1 MQIDFLRQL
10 EELVKAFGV
19 NVMYLNRKMEPDA
32 EYDQGLRR
40 FLQYPNVILGGIK
53 DMEEYYEE
61 KILYIV
67 RDSFE
72 EYYMSFLVPEK
83 YRRQPEKE
91 FFMIGPYIMEEPESM
106 MDKVMEQNQLPLC
119 LTKEL
124 REYYYSIPLLTNTDA
139 LEGVVLTQMGY
150 LFGDRE
156 GLQLRWNSFRSRERL
171 EKVTYDEKQELSMA
185 AIEERYRYEEEMIA
199 AIQTG
204 DLEKVLK
211 VDKEF
216 RHYRLKPRSED
227 TLRNAKNLMVV
238 WNTLFRKA
246 VQQADVHPAY
256 IDSLSEMFARKI
268 ENCAHVNDLQSSVS
282 REMMHKYC
290 LLVRNYSKRGYTS
303 IVRDAL
309 NYIDFHI
316 SDQLSLKLISEQVSV
331 SSSYLSAQ
339 FKKETGKTLTD
350 YINEKRIR
358 DSLVLLS
365 TTELPIQ
372 KVAERVGIY
381 DENYYSRL
389 FKKYLNQ
396 TAKQYRNMMN
406 LRYKK

>member
-10 EELVKAFGV
+10 EELVRAFGV
-19 NVMYLNRKMEPDA
+19 NVMRLNNQTEPDT
-32 EYDQGLRR
+32 EFDQGLRKYLR
-40 FLQYPNVILGGIK
+40 YSNGIMARIN
-53 DMEEYYEE
+53 DMEQYYKE
-61 KILYIV
+61 KTLYIA

-72 EYYMSFLVPEK
+72 EYYMSLLIPKE
-83 YRRQPEKE
+83 YRRGPEKE
-91 FFMIGPYIMEEPESM
+91 FLLIGPYIMEEPDYII
-106 MDKVMEQNQLPLC
+106 DKVMERNELPIC
-119 LTKEL
+119 FTNEL
-124 REYYYSIPLLTNTDA
+124 REYYYSVPLMMFADA
-139 LEGVVLTQMGY
+139 IEGVVLTQMGY
-150 LFGDRE
+150 LFGGRE
-156 GLQLRWNSFRSRERL
+156 GLQIRRNSYEIEEMPKDIDYE
-171 EKVTYDEKQELSMA
+171 EKKLSMV
-185 AIEERYRYEEEMIA
+185 AIEERYRYEEMMIA

-204 DLEKVLK
+204 DMEKVIEVREK
-211 VDKEF
+211 F
-216 RHYRLKPRSED
+216 QHYRLKPRSED
-227 TLRNAKNLMVV
+227 TLRDAKNLMIV

-256 IDSLSEMFARKI
+256 IDGISENFARKI
-268 ENCAHVNDLQSSVS
+268 ENCAHVNELQTTVS
-282 REMMHKYC
+282 HEMMRKYC
-290 LLVRNYSKRGYTS
+290 LLVRNYSKRGYTP

-316 SDQLSLKLISEQVSV
+316 REPLSLKLISEQVSV

-406 LRYKK
+406 LRNKK

>member
-19 NVMYLNRKMEPDA
+19 NVMYLNRKLEPDA

-316 SDQLSLKLISEQVSV
+316 SDQLS
-331 SSSYLSAQ
+331 
-339 FKKETGKTLTD
+339 
-350 YINEKRIR
+350 
-358 DSLVLLS
+358 
-365 TTELPIQ
+365 
-372 KVAERVGIY
+372 
-381 DENYYSRL
+381 
-389 FKKYLNQ
+389 
-396 TAKQYRNMMN
+396 
-406 LRYKK
+406 

>member
-19 NVMYLNRKMEPDA
+19 NVMYLNRKVEPDA

-40 FLQYPNVILGGIK
+40 FLQYPNVILSAIK
-53 DMEEYYEE
+53 DMEQYYEE

-72 EYYMSFLVPEK
+72 EIYMSFLIPQE
-83 YRRQPEKE
+83 YHRQPEKE
-91 FFMIGPYIMEEPESM
+91 FFLIGPYIMEEPEYIM
-106 MDKVMEQNQLPLC
+106 GKVMEQNQLPIC

-124 REYYYSIPLLTNTDA
+124 REYYYSIPLLTNADA

-156 GLQLRWNSFRSRERL
+156 GLQLRWNSYHIREGL
-171 EKVTYDEKQELSMA
+171 QKINYNEEQHLSMT

-204 DLEKVLK
+204 DMEKVMEA
-211 VDKEF
+211 DKKF

-227 TLRNAKNLMVV
+227 TLRNAKNLMVI

-256 IDSLSEMFARKI
+256 IDHISEMFARRI
-268 ENCAHVNDLQSSVS
+268 ENCAHVNELQSVS

-290 LLVRNYSKRGYTS
+290 LLVTNYSKRGYTP

-331 SSSYLSAQ
+331 SSSYLSA
-339 FKKETGKTLTD
+339 
-350 YINEKRIR
+350 
-358 DSLVLLS
+358 SLRRRR
-365 TTELPIQ
+365 
-372 KVAERVGIY
+372 ERH
-381 DENYYSRL
+381 
-389 FKKYLNQ
+389 
-396 TAKQYRNMMN
+396 
-406 LRYKK
+406 

>member
-1 MQIDFLRQL
+1 MQVDLLRQL

-19 NVMYLNRKMEPDA
+19 NVMYLNRQMEPDT
-32 EYDQGLRR
+32 EYDRGLRS
-40 FLQYPNVILGGIK
+40 FLQYPSAILARIK
-53 DMEEYYEE
+53 DMEQYYEE

-72 EYYMSFLVPEK
+72 EYYMSFLIPAEN
-83 YRRQPEKE
+83 RRQPEKE
-91 FFMIGPYIMEEPESM
+91 FLLIGPYIMEKPEYI
-106 MDKVMEQNQLPLC
+106 MDKVMEQNRLPIC
-119 LTKEL
+119 LMKEL

-156 GLQLRWNSFRSRERL
+156 SLQIRWNSYEIREGIK
-171 EKVTYDEKQELSMA
+171 EITYGEEQELSMA
-185 AIEERYRYEEEMIA
+185 VIEERYHCEEMMME

-204 DLEKVLK
+204 DMEKVLEA
-211 VDKEF
+211 DKKF
-216 RHYRLKPRSED
+216 RNYRLKPRSED

-256 IDSLSEMFARKI
+256 IDGVSENFARKI
-268 ENCAHVNDLQSSVS
+268 ENCAHVNDLQSVS

-290 LLVRNYSKRGYTS
+290 LLVRNYSKRGYTP

-316 SDQLSLKLISEQVSV
+316 REQISLKLISEQVNV

-365 TTELPIQ
+365 TTDMPIQ

-406 LRYKK
+406 LRHRK